1 MTIREEIEILGL
13 LRLREAEFVKV
24 WQCEDG
30 ICRLLGLSDFPF
42 GGPPELPSR
51 IKGKRTVT
59 VGSLRRRN
67 AGDKAQMSGV
77 SVKAPAIRKLQSGE
91 DAYRVVYEHRGSTEA
106 SFQTD
111 GELLRKLFMV
121 EGGDFKV
128 KSIETVRFRTLED
141 WDSLAVLWQCDGADE
156 SKT

>member
-1 MTIREEIEILGL
+1 MITRGEIEILGRL
-13 LRLREAEFVKV
+13 LLREAAFVKV
-24 WQCEDG
+24 WQGEDG

-59 VGSLRRRN
+59 VGSLRRKELEEKRQ
-67 AGDKAQMSGV
+67 AGGAA
-77 SVKAPAIRKLQSGE
+77 VKAPAIRKLQSGE
-91 DAYRVVYEHRGSTEA
+91 DAYRVVYEHRGSTEG

-121 EGGDFKV
+121 EGDEFRLL
-128 KSIETVRFRTLED
+128 SIETVRFRTLED
-141 WDSLAVLWQCDGADE
+141 WDSLEVLWRKNPEG
-156 SKT
+156 